1 MREAGA
7 PESNHPN
14 KDEINEDMRVGR
26 IVRPEITVSLLF
38 AKMD

>member
-1 MREAGA
+1 MDF
-7 PESNHPN
+7 
-14 KDEINEDMRVGR
+14 DEINEDMRVGR